1 MGDVMKT
8 ASQNLQSY
16 QEPPPAWATS
26 MLQQLYKLEHAVSD
40 IKLDILEKKSSIRLA
55 YCRHL
60 GMIDILVH
68 NTDACTALLAM
79 RRSMGSS
86 SSMSMA
92 EIVADYEVNNR
103 GEGLVG
109 PFGGNCQF
117 AARAAEEFFSKIHG
131 LMRAIMVTVV
141 MYSPSGAT
149 LSLAPG
155 INGTAPVKDRTVPDG
170 AKSYRL
176 TEGSCVWTQDDTQHP
191 GPCKGYV
198 HYVASVVTLDGH
210 NIMVDWG
217 IAQFAKLPSDM
228 MMFV

>member
-1 MGDVMKT
+1 MATD
-8 ASQNLQSY
+8 N

-40 IKLDILEKKSSIRLA
+40 IKLDILEMKSSIRLA

-79 RRSMGSS
+79 RRNMGSS

-109 PFGGNCQF
+109 PFGGDCQF

-170 AKSYRL
+170 AKPYRL
-176 TEGSCVWTQDDTQHP
+176 TWEGSCVWTRDDTPHP

-198 HYVASVVTLDGH
+198 HYVANVVTLDGH

-217 IAQFAKLPSDM
+217 IAQFAKPPSDM
-228 MMFV
+228 RMFV

>member
-1 MGDVMKT
+1 MATDD
-8 ASQNLQSY
+8 

-26 MLQQLYKLEHAVSD
+26 MLQHRYKLEHAVSD
-40 IKLDILEKKSSIRLA
+40 IKLDILEMKSSIRLA

-79 RRSMGSS
+79 RRNMGSS

-92 EIVADYEVNNR
+92 EIVADYEVNKR
-103 GEGLVG
+103 GEGL
-109 PFGGNCQF
+109 FGSFMGDCQV
-117 AARAAEEFFSKIHG
+117 AAKAAVAFFSNIHG
-131 LMRAIMVTVV
+131 LMHSRMVTVV

-155 INGTAPVKDRTVPDG
+155 INGIAPVKDGTIPDG
-170 AKSYRL
+170 AKPYRL

-191 GPCKGYV
+191 GPCKGII

-210 NIMVDWG
+210 KIMVDWG
-217 IAQFAKLPSDM
+217 IAQFSKPTSDM
-228 MMFV
+228 RMFV

>member
-40 IKLDILEKKSSIRLA
+40 IKLDILEMKSSIR
-55 YCRHL
+55 
-60 GMIDILVH
+60 
-68 NTDACTALLAM
+68 N
-79 RRSMGSS
+79 MGSS

-109 PFGGNCQF
+109 PFGGDCQF

>member
-1 MGDVMKT
+1 MATDD
-8 ASQNLQSY
+8 

-40 IKLDILEKKSSIRLA
+40 IKLDILEMKSSIRLA

-60 GMIDILVH
+60 GM
-68 NTDACTALLAM
+68 LAM
-79 RRSMGSS
+79 RRNMGSS

-92 EIVADYEVNNR
+92 ELVADYE
-103 GEGLVG
+103 
-109 PFGGNCQF
+109 F

-141 MYSPSGAT
+141 IYSPSGAT

-170 AKSYRL
+170 AKPYRL